1 METMTMNVQLVSPT
15 ALVAVLAGPNSNES
29 GRAGMLWRGLRTR
42 VDEELRYRR
51 VLRELRRLDDRDL
64 DDLNLGRGD
73 LPGLARCHA
82 WPGLTLHAKEHL
94 AFRPGVSVCVAYAA

>member
-1 METMTMNVQLVSPT
+1 MTMNVQLVSPT
-15 ALVAVLAGPNSNES
+15 ALVAVLAGPNGNES
-29 GRAGMLWRGLRTR
+29 GRAGMLWRGLRAR

-51 VLRELRRLDDRDL
+51 ALRELRRLDDRDL

-82 WPGLTLHAKEHL
+82 CDTAGRA
-94 AFRPGVSVCVAYAA
+94 

>member
-1 METMTMNVQLVSPT
+1 MTMNVQLVSPS
-15 ALVAVLAGPNSNES
+15 ALVAVLAGSNGNES
-29 GRAGMLWRGLRTR
+29 GRAWMLWRGLRTR

-51 VLRELRRLDDRDL
+51 ALRELRRLDDRDL

-73 LPGLARCHA
+73 LPGL
-82 WPGLTLHAKEHL
+82 TLHAKEHL

>member
-15 ALVAVLAGPNSNES
+15 ALVAVLAGPNGNES
-29 GRAGMLWRGLRTR
+29 GRAGMLWRG
-42 VDEELRYRR
+42 
-51 VLRELRRLDDRDL
+51 LRRLDDRDL

-82 WPGLTLHAKEHL
+82 RDTAGRA
-94 AFRPGVSVCVAYAA
+94 